1 MHLNSFFPKSSLI
14 PPHIFI
20 HRFPFLRH
28 DKEITLC
35 LYSIPDTAGGNRN
48 LILNF
53 LSGLSPRP
61 VLLPVAKFA
70 TKGSLTLWRVDPD
83 ERGEWKRQYLQTP
96 LIFRSFPLSP
106 SKKKKKKREILD
118 RKKKSKGV
126 RFQKPGADNRIVENN
141 DAISA
146 SCAVFTPLTKRLSPK
161 HREGRIERRSLSK
174 LCFHH
179 GRLDRTFVNRT
190 VYRDTHYSI
199 RCLTRT
205 SSLLTFQFST
215 IFD

>member
-118 RKKKSKGV
+118 RKKKRRGRGWGSKNRGPITGSWKTMTQSARRARYSPLSQRDYPQSIEKV
-126 RFQKPGADNRIVENN
+126 ASSGGPFQSFVSITAD
-141 DAISA
+141 
-146 SCAVFTPLTKRLSPK
+146 L
-161 HREGRIERRSLSK
+161 IERSLTEP
-174 LCFHH
+174 CIETPIT
-179 GRLDRTFVNRT
+179 RFV
-190 VYRDTHYSI
+190 V
-199 RCLTRT
+199 
-205 SSLLTFQFST
+205 
-215 IFD
+215 